1 MSIMLSIS
9 RRRNSYILLNHIRFL
24 RRFSDNIEPR
34 PAIKSESQESVVAK
48 FLENLQRLPQHD
60 WASSESL
67 SSLLVSSSS
76 VSPLVFPQIT
86 RRLGSYSLAI
96 SFFEYLDATSQS
108 LKRREESLSLTLQS
122 VIEFAGSEPD
132 SQDKLLQLYEIAI
145 EKNIPFT
152 VVATKLLIR
161 WFGRMGMVNQSVLVY
176 ERLDSNMK
184 NTQVRNV
191 VIEVLLRNGLV
202 DDAFKVLDEMFQKD
216 SVFPPN
222 RITADIV
229 LHEVWKGKL
238 LTEENIIG
246 LISRFSS
253 HGVSPNSVW
262 LTRFITSLC
271 KNGRTNAAWD
281 ILSDLMENNA
291 PLEAPPFNTLLSCLG
306 RNMNIGRMN
315 ALVLKMDE
323 MGIRPDVVTL
333 GVLINTLCKSRRID
347 EALEVFEQMCGKR
360 TDDGNMIKADSIHF
374 NTLIDGLCKM
384 GRLKEAEELLVRMK
398 VEENCAPNTVT
409 YNCLID
415 GYCRAGKL
423 ETAKEVVSK
432 MKEEGIKPNV
442 VTLNTIVGGMCRH
455 HGLNMAVLFL
465 MDMEKEGV
473 KGNVITYM
481 TLIHAC
487 CYVNNIEKA
496 MHWYEKMLEA
506 GCSPDAKI
514 YYALISGLCQVRREH
529 DVIRVVE
536 KLKERGFSLD
546 LLAYNMLIG
555 LFCDKNNTEKVYEML
570 RDMEKE
576 GMKPDSITYNTLISF
591 FGKLKD
597 FESVQRMM
605 EEMREDGLD
614 PTVVTYGAVIDAYC
628 SVGELN
634 EAVKLFKE
642 MGMRS
647 KVNPNTVIY
656 NILINAFSNLGN
668 VEQALTLKEEM
679 KMKMVRPNVETYN
692 ALFNCLKEKNQA
704 ETLLKLMD
712 EMVEQSCEPNQI
724 TMEILMERLSGSD
737 ELVKLR
743 KFMQGYSVASP
754 TEKAS
759 SPFDVFGLG

>member
-9 RRRNSYILLNHIRFL
+9 RRRNSYILLNHSRFL
-24 RRFSDNIEPR
+24 RRFSYDVDPR
-34 PAIKSESQESVVAK
+34 PEIKSESQEFVVVK
-48 FLENLQRLPQHD
+48 FVKTLQNTPQHD

-67 SSLLVSSSS
+67 SALVVSSSS
-76 VSPLVFPQIT
+76 ASPLVFSQIT

-96 SFFEYLDATSQS
+96 SFFEYLDAKSQS
-108 LKRREESLSLTLQS
+108 LKRREESLSLALQS

-132 SQDKLLQLYEIAI
+132 PRDKLLRLYEIAK
-145 EKNIPFT
+145 EKNIPLT
-152 VVATKLLIR
+152 IVATKLLIR

-184 NTQVRNV
+184 NSQVRNV
-191 VIEVLLRNGLV
+191 VVDVLLRNGLV
-202 DDAFKVLDEMFQKD
+202 DDAFKVLDEMLQKE

-229 LHEVWKGKL
+229 LHEVWKERL
-238 LTEENIIG
+238 LTEEKIIA

-262 LTRFITSLC
+262 LTRFISSLC
-271 KNGRTNAAWD
+271 KNARANTAWD
-281 ILSDLMENNA
+281 ILSDLMKNKT
-291 PLEAPPFNTLLSCLG
+291 PLEAPPFNALLSCLG
-306 RNMNIGRMN
+306 RNMDISRMN
-315 ALVLKMDE
+315 DLVLKMDE
-323 MGIRPDVVTL
+323 VKIRPDVVTL
-333 GVLINTLCKSRRID
+333 GILINTLCKSRRVD
-347 EALEVFEQMCGKR
+347 EALEVFEQMRGKR
-360 TDDGNMIKADSIHF
+360 TDDGNVIKADSIHF
-374 NTLIDGLCKM
+374 NTLIDGLCKV

-398 VEENCAPNTVT
+398 LEERCVPNAVT

-423 ETAKEVVSK
+423 ETAKEVVSR
-432 MKEEGIKPNV
+432 MKEDEIKPNV
-442 VTLNTIVGGMCRH
+442 VTVNTIVGGMCRH
-455 HGLNMAVLFL
+455 HGLNMAVVFF

-473 KGNVITYM
+473 KGNVVTYM

-487 CYVNNIEKA
+487 CSVSNVEKA
-496 MHWYEKMLEA
+496 MYWYEKMLEA

-514 YYALISGLCQVRREH
+514 YYALISGLCQVRRDH
-529 DVIRVVE
+529 DAIRVVE
-536 KLKERGFSLD
+536 KLKEGGFSLD

-555 LFCDKNNTEKVYEML
+555 LFCDKNNAEKVYEML
-570 RDMEKE
+570 TDMEKE
-576 GMKPDSITYNTLISF
+576 GKKPDSITYNTLISF
-591 FGKLKD
+591 FGKHKD
-597 FESVQRMM
+597 FESVERMM
-605 EEMREDGLD
+605 EQMREDGLD
-614 PTVVTYGAVIDAYC
+614 PTVTTYGAVIDAYC
-628 SVGELN
+628 SVGELD
-634 EAVKLFKE
+634 EALKLFKD
-642 MGMRS
+642 MGLHS

-656 NILINAFSNLGN
+656 NILINAFSKLGN
-668 VEQALTLKEEM
+668 FGQALSLKEEM

-692 ALFNCLKEKNQA
+692 ALFKCLNEKTQG

-759 SPFDVFGLG
+759 PFDVFSLG

>member
-1 MSIMLSIS
+1 MSIVLSIS
-9 RRRNSYILLNHIRFL
+9 RRRHSYILLNQFRLIRC
-24 RRFSDNIEPR
+24 FSDEVDPR
-34 PAIKSESQESVVAK
+34 PEIKSESQEFVVVK
-48 FLENLQRLPQHD
+48 FLKNLQKIPQHD

-76 VSPLVFPQIT
+76 HSPLVFSQIT

-96 SFFEYLDATSQS
+96 SFFEYLDSKSQS
-108 LKRREESLSLTLQS
+108 LKRREESLSLALQS

-132 SQDKLLQLYEIAI
+132 SRDKLLRLYEIAK
-145 EKNIPFT
+145 EKNIPLT

-161 WFGRMGMVNQSVLVY
+161 WFGRMGMANQSVLVY

-184 NTQVRNV
+184 NSQVRNV
-191 VIEVLLRNGLV
+191 VIDVLLRNGLV
-202 DDAFKVLDEMFQKD
+202 DDAFKVLDEMLQKE

-229 LHEVWKGKL
+229 LHEVWKGRL
-238 LTEENIIG
+238 LTEEKIIG

-262 LTRFITSLC
+262 LTRFISSLC
-271 KNGRTNAAWD
+271 KNARTNAAWD
-281 ILSDLMENNA
+281 ILSDLMKNKA
-291 PLEAPPFNTLLSCLG
+291 PLEAPPFNALLSCLG

-323 MGIRPDVVTL
+323 MKIRPDVVTL
-333 GVLINTLCKSRRID
+333 GILINTLCKSRRVD
-347 EALEVFEQMCGKR
+347 EALQVFEQMCGKR
-360 TDDGNMIKADSIHF
+360 TDDGNVIKADSIHF
-374 NTLIDGLCKM
+374 NTLIDGLCKV

-398 VEENCAPNTVT
+398 MEERCVPNTVT

-423 ETAKEVVSK
+423 ETAKEVVSR
-432 MKEEGIKPNV
+432 MKEDGIKPDV
-442 VTLNTIVGGMCRH
+442 VTVNTIVGGMCRH
-455 HGLNMAVLFL
+455 HGLNMAVLFF

-473 KGNVITYM
+473 KGNVVTYM

-487 CYVNNIEKA
+487 CSLSNIEKA
-496 MHWYEKMLEA
+496 MHWFDKMLEA

-514 YYALISGLCQVRREH
+514 YYALISGLCQVRRDH
-529 DVIRVVE
+529 DAIRVVE
-536 KLKERGFSLD
+536 KLREGGFSLD

-555 LFCDKNNTEKVYEML
+555 LFCDKNNAEKVYEML
-570 RDMEKE
+570 TDMEKE

-591 FGKLKD
+591 FGKHKD
-597 FESVQRMM
+597 FESVERMM
-605 EEMREDGLD
+605 EQMREDELD
-614 PTVVTYGAVIDAYC
+614 PTVATYGAVIEAYC
-628 SVGELN
+628 SVGELG
-634 EAVKLFKE
+634 EALKLFKD
-642 MGMRS
+642 MGLRS

-656 NILINAFSNLGN
+656 NILINAFSKLGN
-668 VEQALTLKEEM
+668 FGQALSLKEEM

-692 ALFNCLKEKNQA
+692 ALFKCLKEKNQA

-759 SPFDVFGLG
+759 PFDVFSLG